1 MSEDE
6 KISLDKIKT
15 WIVKG
20 FIGVIFTIIAGLSV
34 QSYFAKKDITEI
46 VKDNKRKIETL
57 EYYTGSML
65 EDHKQYNPFSTTTRG
80 GQIKIK

>member
-65 EDHKQYNPFSTTTRG
+65 EDHKQYNPFSTTRG